1 MQQNTVYLNLLTAQH
16 VSGAI
21 STHHQDLLTLYLQYL
36 ELLTPL
42 LLPLVNVAGLEL
54 V

>member
-1 MQQNTVYLNLLTAQH
+1 MQENTVYLNLSTAQH
-16 VSGAI
+16 VSGPI
-21 STHHQDLLTLYLQYL
+21 TTHHQDLLTLYLQYL
-36 ELLTPL
+36 ELLRPL